1 MVNTTEGQDPPASPD
16 TIESLTK
23 HAGELQ
29 EGLDKLKEEMEAQQ
43 SKADPKA
50 KAKNNFALQQLE
62 QLRALFASCMK
73 HLGENPLEVSQKKA
87 KQLEDKIS
95 EVKSARHILRE
106 QINPVIYQ
114 FENKAGVKTAI
125 HQVPIKG
132 LQYTNG
138 MKVLSKD
145 IHDYNFETKEQK
157 HQKSELEMTAA
168 EKESAIAEKQSAIDT
183 LNALRKQA
191 FIDAATEKKYEV
203 KQNTAGEDFIS
214 LTATKTKGGKELDNK
229 EHDALEAS
237 YLEHFKTLVDEKLKN
252 TPGAEPA
259 AFKSLT
265 AQTGAEAQAATA
277 APTEGQAGSATS
289 TAPTPFNMTLKPD
302 HFGK

>member
-1 MVNTTEGQDPPASPD
+1 MVNATAGQDSTASPD

-23 HAGELQ
+23 QAGELQ

-62 QLRALFASCMK
+62 QLRALFASCLK
-73 HLGENPLEVSQKKA
+73 HLGEKPQEVSQKEA
-87 KQLEDKIS
+87 KQLQDKIS

-106 QINPVIYQ
+106 QLNPVVYQ
-114 FENKAGVKTAI
+114 FENNAGVKTDI

-138 MKVLSKD
+138 MKVLSED
-145 IHDYNFETKEQK
+145 IHDYNFEAKEQK
-157 HQKSELEMTAA
+157 HQKSEHEMTAA

-191 FIDAATEKKYEV
+191 FIDAATEKNYKV
-203 KQNTAGEDFIS
+203 DQKTAGEDFIS
-214 LTATKTKGGKELDNK
+214 LTAKTKDGKELDNK

-237 YLEHFKTLVDEKLKN
+237 YLKHFKTLVDEKLEN
-252 TPGAEPA
+252 PVAGTEP

-265 AQTGAEAQAATA
+265 AQTGAGAQAATS
-277 APTEGQAGSATS
+277 APTEGQAGSSVS
-289 TAPTPFNMTLKPD
+289 TTPFNMTLKPD